1 MNHEIRLRSL
11 NPESSSDL
19 TVAKYLDVI
28 SSGPD
33 GADNPFENNK
43 STMSLPKLKKWMLG
57 DNFHELKVVEVD
69 GKPIESFIYSAFDID
84 KKSQQRSI
92 KVAAEAQVPINH
104 LRALNTWSSNL
115 NKRQEVAA
123 LTMFLA
129 SNFMDNSQYAFVYYS
144 DPTETRDNELLEKIG
159 ARALIT
165 NFNYENPGKKGT
177 DIAYLITK
185 DFFDTALL
193 NLNLR

>member
-1 MNHEIRLRSL
+1 
-11 NPESSSDL
+11 
-19 TVAKYLDVI
+19 
-28 SSGPD
+28 
-33 GADNPFENNK
+33 
-43 STMSLPKLKKWMLG
+43 
-57 DNFHELKVVEVD
+57 
-69 GKPIESFIYSAFDID
+69 
-84 KKSQQRSI
+84 
-92 KVAAEAQVPINH
+92 
-104 LRALNTWSSNL
+104 
-115 NKRQEVAA
+115 
-123 LTMFLA
+123 MFLA